1 MIGYNSRAVNSRPY
15 VQRARAR
22 SVARTTTAIEN
33 AALREVARNGYAELR
48 IAAVA
53 RRARV
58 APRTVYLHAPTKERL
73 VQLALRRRADAL
85 ASRVERW
92 HPRAE
97 APDTVLNEIVA
108 FHERNYRQESALL
121 ETLVAGGVPPACL
134 AILRDLDRIR
144 LHVISRTLG
153 DLARRGLLRM
163 RLADAVALAH
173 ALLAY
178 PTWRT
183 ALTGPARRRAPRLVA
198 SALRSALL

>member
-15 VQRARAR
+15 VQRARER

-33 AALREVARNGYAELR
+33 AAVREVARNGYAELR

-58 APRTVYLHAPTKERL
+58 APRAAYLPAPTKERR
-73 VQLALRRRADAL
+73 VQVARRRRADAL
-85 ASRVERW
+85 AWRVERW

-97 APDTVLNEIVA
+97 APDPVLNEIVA

-134 AILRDLDRIR
+134 AILPDLDRIR
-144 LHVISRTLG
+144 LHVISRTLR
-153 DLARRGLLRM
+153 DPARPARLRM
-163 RLADAVALAH
+163 R
-173 ALLAY
+173 
-178 PTWRT
+178 P
-183 ALTGPARRRAPRLVA
+183 
-198 SALRSALL
+198 

>member
-73 VQLALRRRADAL
+73 GHLALRPPAHAPAPRAEP
-85 ASRVERW
+85 R
-92 HPRAE
+92 HPRATP
-97 APDTVLNEIVA
+97 PDPIPTA
-108 FHERNYRQESALL
+108 TAASPQ
-121 ETLVAGGVPPACL
+121 
-134 AILRDLDRIR
+134 
-144 LHVISRTLG
+144 RT
-153 DLARRGLLRM
+153 
-163 RLADAVALAH
+163 
-173 ALLAY
+173 Y
-178 PTWRT
+178 
-183 ALTGPARRRAPRLVA
+183 
-198 SALRSALL
+198 

>member
-97 APDTVLNEIVA
+97 APDT
-108 FHERNYRQESALL
+108 
-121 ETLVAGGVPPACL
+121 CL

-153 DLARRGLLRM
+153 DLARRGVLRM